1 MLVFTYE
8 KSLNYKMPLEIS
20 GRFAPI
26 RPPPYYTLIDENTP
40 APALPDDPGVIRLI
54 PEDLRSVELL
64 RATNASLVSFRTDPE
79 LLRDEFL
86 DVVDAY
92 LAEVVLAFDS
102 LYMIGDV
109 SNKRNTQISQLKA
122 RLLARRGDLCAMID
136 KLRILQAITNT
147 ERALSSIIEQKRQT
161 IHLLREQRRRILE
174 EVPEKSFED
183 EELPSRFRP
192 NNQAFHLE

>member
-1 MLVFTYE
+1 
-8 KSLNYKMPLEIS
+8 MPLEIS
-20 GRFAPI
+20 GRFAPV
-26 RPPPYYTLIDENTP
+26 RPPPYYTLVNEDTP
-40 APALPDDPGVIRLI
+40 PPALPDDPGIIRLI

-64 RATNASLVSFRTDPE
+64 RANDSTLISLRTDPE

-92 LAEVVLAFDS
+92 LAEMVLAFDS
-102 LYMIGDV
+102 LYMLGDI

-122 RLLARRGDLCAMID
+122 RLLARRDDLCAMID

-147 ERALSSIIEQKRQT
+147 EQALTGIIEQKRQT

-174 EVPEKSFED
+174 EMPERSFED
-183 EELPSRFRP
+183 KELPSRFCP
-192 NNQAFHLE
+192 NEGQFISSKHPSPSP